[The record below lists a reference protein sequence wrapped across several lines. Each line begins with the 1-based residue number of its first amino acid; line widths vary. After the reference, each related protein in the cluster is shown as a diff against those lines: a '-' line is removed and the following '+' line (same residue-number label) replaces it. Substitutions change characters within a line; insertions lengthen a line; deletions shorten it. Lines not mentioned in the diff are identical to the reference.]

1 MRYNISII
9 KNLRLGAGHLCGS
22 DYIAENITD
31 MWNILRRERD
41 CLTEEELKNG
51 VAAFITEAEYHT
63 LPNGTRFNPLYKNI
77 VFRLNSKGNPLTDS
91 KGKIIMKDV
100 LK

>member
-9 KNLRLGAGHLCGS
+9 KNVRLGAGHLCGS
-22 DYIAENITD
+22 DYIAENKTD

-41 CLTEEELKNG
+41 YLTEEELKNG
-51 VAAFITEAEYHT
+51 VEAVITEAEFRT
-63 LPNGTRFNPLYKNI
+63 LPNGTRFQPLYKKI
-77 VFRLNSKGNPLTDS
+77 SFRLNSKG
-91 KGKIIMKDV
+91 KVIMKDL

>member
-9 KNLRLGAGHLCGS
+9 KNVRLGAGHLCGS
-22 DYIAENITD
+22 DYLAENKTD

-41 CLTEEELKNG
+41 YLTEEELKNG
-51 VAAFITEAEYHT
+51 VEAVISEAGLRT
-63 LPNGTRFNPLYKNI
+63 LPNGTRFQPLYKKI
-77 VFRLNSKGNPLTDS
+77 GFRLNSKG
-91 KGKIIMKDV
+91 KVIMKDL